1 MGDLKNKVIL
11 IGGNHH
17 NGLGLA
23 RSFGVNGIKP
33 YGIIVGEGAE
43 HGFVRKSK
51 YWAKTWVI
59 KSDDE
64 IVEFLLNAFQ
74 NEKEKPVVIPYSD
87 GAAEEI
93 E

>member
-33 YGIIVGEGAE
+33 YGVIVGEGAE

-64 IVEFLLNAFQ
+64 IVEFLLNALQ
-74 NEKEKPVVIPYSD
+74 KYIYYS
-87 GAAEEI
+87 
-93 E
+93 